1 MELLSALRFSGDIAG
16 HKDLSAAAFFGDGD
30 FLAIGAD
37 EGTAIQILRRAGDG
51 HYAVSHSINLL
62 ADRSD
67 EEVDIEGIAY
77 SDNGRLYVVGSHS
90 RRRQRI
96 DHGKR
101 KKDNRKRLE
110 RGESESG
117 REKLFELR
125 IDTDGRLSDDIEVTS
140 LQSRIES
147 DPILGPF
154 SQIPGKENGVDIE
167 GIAAIG
173 DELFVGFR
181 GPVLRGG
188 HVPVLRFDFDKPDEA
203 ETLLINLG
211 DRGIRD
217 IARVSDGFLLIGG
230 PVGNEPISFDLY
242 HWNGEDGVEGK
253 GKSSPLIHLGSIPI
267 PEKKAKPEGLAV
279 MAENSSHYDLLIVF
293 DGIKHGAPTVFR
305 VGKQ

>member
-1 MELLSALRFSGDIAG
+1 MELISTICFSGDIAG
-16 HKDLSAAAFFGDGD
+16 HKDLSAAAFFGDGE

-37 EGTAIQILRRAGDG
+37 EGTAIQILRRADDG
-51 HYAVSHSINLL
+51 HFVVSHSINLV
-62 ADRSD
+62 AEQDD
-67 EEVDIEGIAY
+67 GEVDIEGIAY

-96 DHGKR
+96 DDRRR
-101 KKDNRKRLE
+101 KKDNRKQLE
-110 RGESESG
+110 KSESEPG

-125 IDTDGRLSDDIEVTS
+125 IDSSGKLTDDIETTS

-173 DELFVGFR
+173 DELVVAFR

-188 HVPVLRFDFDKPDEA
+188 HVPVLKFDFDKPEDA

-211 DRGIRD
+211 DRGFRD

-242 HWNGEDGVEGK
+242 HWNGKDGVEGK
-253 GKSSPLIHLGSIPI
+253 EESSPVRHLGQIPI

-279 MAENSSHYDLLIVF
+279 MDTNSTHWEVLIVF
-293 DGIKHGAPTVFR
+293 DGVKHGAPTVFR
-305 VGKQ
+305 VERP